1 MGIDSRIFII
11 IILRECVD
19 KALINWNSITLRVP
33 RYCLYI
39 FIDCWSY
46 DVKKRA
52 PFLKDLI
59 WSRASIITKEFVYLS
74 HSLCLMVLF
83 FEMIIDRKDQYLSIK
98 DICPSHVFQQYFIMR
113 IETNFNFMIISDYL
127 IEVTGTRWTRMAL
140 DRSVWRSLGS
150 PVLESLGWYVDDMSK

>member
-52 PFLKDLI
+52 PFLTDLI

-83 FEMIIDRKDQYLSIK
+83 FEMIIDRKDLYWSIN
-98 DICPSHVFQQYFIMR
+98 DCPSYVFQQYFTMR
-113 IETNFNFMIISDYL
+113 IETNFNFMIISDDL
-127 IEVTGTRWTRMAL
+127 IKVTGPRWTGMAL
-140 DRSVWRSLGS
+140 DRFVWRSLSS
-150 PVLESLGWYVDDMSK
+150 PVLDVSRLICRWYE

>member
-113 IETNFNFMIISDYL
+113 IETNLTLWLLATTWLRSQERD
-127 IEVTGTRWTRMAL
+127 GQGWPWTAL
-140 DRSVWRSLGS
+140 FGDPWA
-150 PVLESLGWYVDDMSK
+150 PQY